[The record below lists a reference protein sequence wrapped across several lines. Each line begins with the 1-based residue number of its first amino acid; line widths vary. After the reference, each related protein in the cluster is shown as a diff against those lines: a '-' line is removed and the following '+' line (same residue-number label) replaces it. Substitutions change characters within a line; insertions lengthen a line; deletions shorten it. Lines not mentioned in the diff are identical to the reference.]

1 VEKLLDFTV
10 DYFEGIRVFTN
21 VEYIKEKYINSCF
34 EFVEEYEK
42 SDICIVDSNYIL
54 KDDSKFKINIDK
66 YDSHANAFISNHHI
80 TDYLDLLEKFNPNV
94 CGIGMADIEDVK
106 LSTKGILTEH
116 IIFKITSDDELE
128 NIAEFKKNLKGGN
141 FKGSAILFLSVKD
154 YSKLNRYG
162 EVLVKLYGN
171 IDIVLFTPSKKE
183 ETEEK
188 YVEIFIF
195 KGVEDNE

>member
-1 VEKLLDFTV
+1 VGKLLDFTM

-21 VEYIKEKYINSCF
+21 VEYIKEKYSNSGF
-34 EFVEEYEK
+34 EFVEECEK
-42 SDICIVDSNYIL
+42 SDISIVDSNYIL

-66 YDSHANAFISNHHI
+66 YDSHANAFISKHHI

-106 LSTKGILTEH
+106 LATKGVLTEH
-116 IIFKITSDDELE
+116 IILEITSDDELE

-154 YSKLNRYG
+154 YSKLNSYR
-162 EVLVKLYGN
+162 EVIVKLYEN

-188 YVEIFIF
+188 YVELFIF
-195 KGVEDNE
+195 KGGRG